1 MSNRLAVILFNLGGP
16 DSPEAV
22 RPFLFNLFKD
32 PAIIT
37 LPAGLRHLLAGF
49 IAWRRAPVAKKIYE
63 HLGGSSP
70 LLPGTR
76 AQADA
81 LAAALKPYADDV
93 KIGIAMRYWH
103 PFSLQT
109 AAEIA
114 AWKPDRVVLLPLYP
128 QYSSTTSGSSI
139 KDWLKSAKEAG
150 LAAPVKTICCYPRLP
165 GWVAAQADL
174 LREKLASLGEAAP
187 VRVLFSAHGLP
198 KKFIDAGDPY
208 QAQIEMG
215 AKAIVAALGRDDL
228 DWKICYQS
236 RVGRLEWIGPSTDA
250 EIERAGRDGK
260 GVVVLPIAFVS
271 EHSETLVELDIEY
284 GHLAREKGLPFYL
297 RVPTVDT
304 HPAFIHGLADLI
316 ANSLENAGPTVSGEE
331 GRVCPAACSGCP
343 MGEGAPR

>member
-1 MSNRLAVILFNLGGP
+1 MSGKLAVILFNLGGP
-16 DSPEAV
+16 DSPKAV

-37 LPAGLRHLLAGF
+37 LPNGLRHLLAAF
-49 IAWRRAPVAKKIYE
+49 ISWRRAPVARKIYE

-70 LLPGTR
+70 LLPGTK

-81 LAAALKPYADDV
+81 LASALAPYADEV
-93 KIGIAMRYWH
+93 KIGISMRYWH
-103 PFSLQT
+103 PFSAET

-114 AWKPDRVVLLPLYP
+114 AWQPDRVVLLPLYP
-128 QYSSTTSGSSI
+128 QFSGTTSASSI
-139 KDWLKSAKEAG
+139 KDWLESAKTAG
-150 LAAPVKTICCYPRLP
+150 ITAPTRMVCCYPRLP
-165 GWVAAQADL
+165 GWVAAQTEL
-174 LREKLASLGEAAP
+174 LREKLAGLGESAP

-198 KKFIDAGDPY
+198 KKFIEAGDPY

-215 AKAIVAALGRDDL
+215 AKAIVASLGHDDL
-228 DWKICYQS
+228 DWQICYQS

-284 GHLAREKGLPFYL
+284 GHLAAEKGLPFYV

-304 HPAFIHGLADLI
+304 HPAFIQALAELVGRALD
-316 ANSLENAGPTVSGEE
+316 NAGPITSGEE
-331 GRVCPAACSGCP
+331 GRVCPAECSFCP
-343 MGEGAPR
+343 MRGSAA

>member
-1 MSNRLAVILFNLGGP
+1 MSAKLAVILFNLGGP

-37 LPAGLRHLLAGF
+37 LPAGVRHILAGL
-49 IAWRRAPVAKKIYE
+49 ISWRRAPVAKKIYD
-63 HLGGSSP
+63 HIGGSSP
-70 LLPGTR
+70 LLPGTK
-76 AQADA
+76 AQAEA
-81 LAAALKPYADDV
+81 LAQALAPYADQV
-93 KIGIAMRYWH
+93 KIGISMRYWH
-103 PFSLQT
+103 PFSPET

-128 QYSSTTSGSSI
+128 QYSGTTSGSSI
-139 KDWLKSAKEAG
+139 KDWLKSAKAAG
-150 LAAPVKTICCYPRLP
+150 LTAPTKTICCYPRLP

-174 LREKLASLGEAAP
+174 LREKLAGLGEATP

-198 KKFIDAGDPY
+198 KKFIEAGDPY

-215 AKAIVAALGRDDL
+215 AKAVVAALGRDDL
-228 DWKICYQS
+228 DWQICYQS

-260 GVVVLPIAFVS
+260 GVVVVPIAFVS

-284 GHLAREKGLPFYL
+284 RHLAEEKGLPFYV

-304 HPAFIHGLADLI
+304 HPAFIQALAELI
-316 ANSLENAGPTVSGEE
+316 GRTLDDAGPIVSGEE
-331 GRVCPAACSGCP
+331 GRVCPAGCVGCP
-343 MGEGAPR
+343 MGGNAA

>member
-1 MSNRLAVILFNLGGP
+1 MSGKLAVILFNLGGP

-37 LPAGLRHLLAGF
+37 LPGGLRHLLAAL
-49 IAWRRAPVAKKIYE
+49 ISWRRAPVAKEIYD

-70 LLPGTR
+70 LLPGTK

-81 LAAALKPYADDV
+81 LAQALRPHAEDV
-93 KIGIAMRYWH
+93 KIGISMRYWH
-103 PFSLQT
+103 PFSPET

-114 AWKPDRVVLLPLYP
+114 AWKPDQVVLLPLYP
-128 QYSSTTSGSSI
+128 QYSGTTSGSSI
-139 KDWLKSAKEAG
+139 KDWLRSAKRAG
-150 LAAPVKTICCYPRLP
+150 LSVPTKTICCYPRLP
-165 GWVAAQADL
+165 GWVAAQTDL
-174 LREKLASLGEAAP
+174 LREKLAGLGESTP

-198 KKFIDAGDPY
+198 KKFIEAGDPY
-208 QAQIEMG
+208 QTQIEMG

-228 DWKICYQS
+228 DWQICYQS

-284 GHLAREKGLPFYL
+284 AHLATEKGLPFYL

-304 HPAFIHGLADLI
+304 HPAFIQALAELVGRALDSAGAI
-316 ANSLENAGPTVSGEE
+316 ASGEE
-331 GRVCPAACSGCP
+331 DRVCPVGCSACP
-343 MGEGAPR
+343 MGGSAA

>member
-1 MSNRLAVILFNLGGP
+1 MNMRLAVILFNLGGP

-37 LPAGLRHLLAGF
+37 LPGGLRHLLAGL
-49 IAWRRAPVAKKIYE
+49 IAWRRAPVARKIYD

-70 LLPGTR
+70 LLAGTR
-76 AQADA
+76 AQAEA
-81 LAAALKPYADDV
+81 LARALEPIAGQV

-103 PFSLQT
+103 PFAAEI

-114 AWKPDRVVLLPLYP
+114 AWSPDQVVLLPLYP
-128 QYSSTTSGSSI
+128 QYSGTTTGSSVA
-139 KDWLKSAKEAG
+139 DWLKAAKAAG
-150 LAAPVKTICCYPRLP
+150 LSASTKTICCYPRLP

-174 LREKLASLGEAAP
+174 LRGKLASLGESAP

-198 KKFIDAGDPY
+198 KKFIEAGDPY
-208 QAQIEMG
+208 QVQIEMG

-228 DWKICYQS
+228 DWRICYQS
-236 RVGRLEWIGPSTDA
+236 RVGRLEWLGPSTDQ
-250 EIERAGRDGK
+250 EIARAGSDGK

-284 GHLAREKGLPFYL
+284 AHLAREKGLPFYL

-304 HPAFIHGLADLI
+304 HPAFIHALAELI
-316 ANSLENAGPTVSGEE
+316 RHSLDSGGPTVSGEE
-331 GRVCPAACSGCP
+331 GRVCPAACTVCP
-343 MGEGAPR
+343 MGERTR